1 MNIVF
6 KLIVF
11 KETEEIMNSLER
23 VLAKI
28 SGSLT
33 DSPAVTLTLSLYG
46 ARLSGYPLK
55 DYYTISNA
63 YIEGQTAVKERFN
76 PDILFTPFALTA
88 EGESFGS
95 HVKFFEKNPPNIA
108 KYAAK
113 SAEDVL
119 KIAMPDV
126 DSHPRL
132 CFIRDA
138 IRGIAAKFGKDTEIC
153 GVILSPIDL
162 PPLIM
167 GIDLWL
173 DTLLFEKDM
182 AKRIIDMTTQFF
194 LEWSKAMFA
203 DGVNFIALPI
213 VFCNPAIVT
222 YDIIQN
228 ITFPALKNAVSEA
241 AGPVVLHHGG
251 ASILSSLEMLA
262 AIPNVAAYAIDH
274 HDDFK
279 SARDIVGKNK
289 VLLGNIDGPTLYSHS
304 AEHIERITYSILNER
319 KDDPHFILASS
330 GADVAFDTPPENID
344 AVIKTARRFNTRLSQ

>member
-1 MNIVF
+1 
-6 KLIVF
+6 
-11 KETEEIMNSLER
+11 MNSLER

-28 SGSLT
+28 SGSST

-46 ARLSGYPLK
+46 ARLSGYSLK
-55 DYYTISNA
+55 DYYTIPNA
-63 YIEGQTAVKERFN
+63 YIEGQIAVKERFN

-95 HVKFFEKNPPNIA
+95 QVKFFEKNPPNIA

-138 IRGIAAKFGKDTEIC
+138 IRGIAAKFGKDTAIC
-153 GVILSPIDL
+153 GVMLSPVDL

-194 LEWSKAMFA
+194 LAWSKAMFA
-203 DGVNFIALPI
+203 DGVHFIALPL

-222 YDIIQN
+222 EDIIRN
-228 ITFPALKNAVSEA
+228 ITFPALKNAVSHA
-241 AGPVVLHHGG
+241 PGPVVLHHGG
-251 ASILSSLEMLA
+251 AAVLSSLEMLSTV
-262 AIPNVAAYAIDH
+262 PNVVGYAIDH
-274 HDDFK
+274 CDDFK
-279 SARDIVGKNK
+279 SARDIVGSDK
-289 VLLGNIDGPTLYSHS
+289 VLLGNIDGPTLYSRS
-304 AEHIERITYSILNER
+304 IEDIERITFDILNER

-330 GADVAFDTPPENID
+330 SADVAFDTPPENID
-344 AVIKTARRFNTRLSQ
+344 AVIKTARRFNMKNT